1 MTSSQAQP
9 SSASALSP
17 HRALPAL
24 GLPPAR
30 EDRRLGAAISI
41 VIHIAILAFLFLP
54 IAVRD
59 AIHEQTEGGGG
70 AGPAGGGGG
79 GHNGSGGRSSQ
90 GREQLQYIK
99 LILVTAPAA
108 VRVVPLLA
116 VPPRQKP
123 AGAPPPTVSPPP
135 ALAPRIDMKLVTP
148 AAPLTVAAAA
158 GAAGGT
164 GHDGTN
170 GTGPGTGGGVG
181 SGIGTGRGAGVG
193 AGTGG
198 GDQANYPPIPTELFI
213 PPLPM
218 PDKVRGFH
226 LVAEYDIDETGH
238 IVSFDFTQTRD
249 SDYNRRLADVLRSF
263 RFRPGT
269 RPDGTPIRMKAQII
283 YDF

>member
-1 MTSSQAQP
+1 MISSQAQP
-9 SSASALSP
+9 SSASALSR

-24 GLPPAR
+24 GLPLGR
-30 EDRRLGAAISI
+30 EDRRLGAAVSI
-41 VIHIAILAFLFLP
+41 LIHIAILAFLFVP
-54 IAVRD
+54 IAVHHAVREE
-59 AIHEQTEGGGG
+59 AQGTGG

-79 GHNGSGGRSSQ
+79 GHNGSGEERKP
-90 GREQLQYIK
+90 RKEQLRYIK
-99 LILVTAPAA
+99 LIPVAAPPA
-108 VRVVPLLA
+108 VRAAPLLA
-116 VPPRQKP
+116 MPPQQP
-123 AGAPPPTVSPPP
+123 VVASPPTVLPQFAPS
-135 ALAPRIDMKLVTP
+135 PRIELKVSPP
-148 AAPLTVAAAA
+148 AAPLAVATIA
-158 GAAGGT
+158 GTGGGT

-170 GTGPGTGGGVG
+170 GTGPGAGGGVG

-193 AGTGG
+193 PGTGG
-198 GDQANYPPIPTELFI
+198 GSQPNYPPTPTELFI

-226 LVAEYDIDETGH
+226 LVAEYDIDVTGH

-249 SDYNRRLADVLRSF
+249 SDYNRRLADVLRTF